1 VPLPPADTRPLF
13 RPLTGDIIRL
23 LRTLT
28 PEDWQRPTLAGTWR
42 VRDVV
47 AHLIDTALRR
57 LSAGRDGVVL
67 STPGRPITNEREL
80 TAFINELNAS
90 WVRATRSLSTRVL
103 VDLYAHVASDL
114 SEYFER
120 ASLDEPA
127 RFPVSWA
134 GDQES
139 PAWFDIGREL
149 TEIWHHGAQIRDA
162 IGAGPFPDPR
172 WLRAVLDMAVRGLPH
187 AFRNVGA
194 WPGASIQLDITGPS
208 GGTWILAAMVSG
220 WDLSAGTAVRP
231 ATIATMTDET
241 AWRLL
246 FNAMPHAEAES
257 MIRLTGDIGLGRPL
271 LAARSVIV

>member
-1 VPLPPADTRPLF
+1 MPLPPADTRPLF
-13 RPLTGDIIRL
+13 RPLTAEIIGL

-28 PEDWQRPTLAGTWR
+28 PGDWQRPTLAGTWR

-57 LSAGRDGVVL
+57 LSAARDLVVL
-67 STPGRPITNEREL
+67 AAPDRPITNEREL
-80 TAFINELNAS
+80 AAFINELNAS
-90 WVRATRSLSTRVL
+90 WVRATRVLSTRVL

-114 SEYFER
+114 SDYFER

-134 GDQES
+134 GDQQS

-162 IGAGPFPDPR
+162 VEAGPFPDPR

-194 WPGASIQLDITGPS
+194 EPGASIQLDITGPS
-208 GGTWILAAMVSG
+208 GGTWILEAMDRG
-220 WDLSAGTAVRP
+220 WDLSASAAVRP
-231 ATIATMTDET
+231 VTIATMTDET

-246 FNAMPHAEAES
+246 FNALPHAEAES
-257 MIRLTGDIGLGRPL
+257 RIRLTGDIALGRPL